1 MKKRMKKRNFICL
14 ISLIFT
20 LLIPMTVSAA
30 GETSSL
36 HIHYYHDNGSI
47 PNAFFRI
54 FRIADMSERGV
65 YTITKSFSDYSLSF
79 DDLKNDD
86 GELAAALAAYADRD
100 NIVSEAEGNT
110 DAQGNLYFRDI
121 PAGIYLVTGSAVTL
135 DKNIYFPQ
143 PSIVPVP
150 ARNNDGILS
159 YEVTIE
165 PKFESRPIDENIERK
180 VLKIWKDGGNE
191 QNRPNEITVQLLC
204 NGKVYEEQTLNAK
217 NNWRY
222 TWKEL
227 DPAYN
232 WQILEKEVP
241 ENYKLAVKQQG
252 VTFTLTNT
260 YHKPND
266 QPTTTPPT
274 STSSDT
280 PTSNQPTSNQAT
292 SNQPTSNQP
301 TSNIPETP
309 LDKLP
314 QTGMLW
320 WPVPILLGIGAI
332 LCIIGGIVYKGR
344 KYDE

>member
-1 MKKRMKKRNFICL
+1 MKKRNFICL
-14 ISLIFT
+14 ISLIFA
-20 LLIPMTVSAA
+20 LLMPMIVSAA
-30 GETSSL
+30 GEPSSL

-47 PNAFFRI
+47 PNASFSI
-54 FRIADMSERGV
+54 FRIADMSESGV
-65 YTITKSFSDYSLSF
+65 YTITKTFSDYSLSF

-86 GELAAALAAYADRD
+86 GALATTLAAYAVRD
-100 NIVSEAEGNT
+100 NIVSEDGGNT
-110 DAQGNLYFRDI
+110 DSQGNLYFRDI
-121 PAGIYLVTGSAVTL
+121 PTGIYLVTGSAVTL
-135 DKNIYFPQ
+135 GKNIYLPQ
-143 PSIVPVP
+143 PVIVPVP
-150 ARNNDGILS
+150 AWNNDGTPS
-159 YEVTIE
+159 YEVKIE
-165 PKFESRPIDENIERK
+165 PKYETRPNDEKIERK
-180 VLKIWKDGGNE
+180 VLKIWKDGGSE
-191 QNRPNEITVQLLC
+191 QNRPNEITVQLLR

-241 ENYKLAVKQQG
+241 ENYKLTEKQQG

-260 YHKPND
+260 YQKPNE

-274 STSSDT
+274 STTSDT
-280 PTSNQPTSNQAT
+280 HTSNKPTSNQPTSNE
-292 SNQPTSNQP
+292 PTSNEP
-301 TSNIPETP
+301 TSNIQGTP

-320 WPVPILLGIGAI
+320 WPVPILFGIGAI
-332 LCIIGGIVYKGR
+332 LCVMGGIVYKGR